1 MKMKKSIE
9 ELVREIAQQVEAL
22 EKRMDSP
29 VYGEYVG
36 DPDDEWAGHVGNE
49 PEADVSGYDIWCV

>member
-1 MKMKKSIE
+1 MKKSIE

-36 DPDDEWAGHVGNE
+36 DPDDE
-49 PEADVSGYDIWCV
+49 